1 MFEEIEFNKAAFKHK
16 INEEDIRW
24 AFFHYCYDGPI
35 ENMENKY
42 LRIGF
47 DRSGNLLELMYN
59 EIDDHNINIFHVM
72 PCRSIYYHL
81 FSAQEK

>member
-47 DRSGNLLELMYN
+47 DRSGN
-59 EIDDHNINIFHVM
+59 
-72 PCRSIYYHL
+72 
-81 FSAQEK
+81 